1 MYRAVIPA
9 QADIVLVSQG
19 GAPKDANLYQTQK
32 ALDNAKHAVKKG
44 GTIILMGAC
53 PEGFGSATFESWL
66 RDAPTAHSLVER
78 IGKEFKLGGHKAA
91 AIAMVLENAR
101 IDFVSEMDAELVKS
115 IFLVP
120 QPDAQTAF
128 DEAMAR
134 YGQKATVI
142 AMPFG
147 GATLPIV

>member
-1 MYRAVIPA
+1 
-9 QADIVLVSQG
+9 
-19 GAPKDANLYQTQK
+19 
-32 ALDNAKHAVKKG
+32 
-44 GTIILMGAC
+44 
-53 PEGFGSATFESWL
+53 
-66 RDAPTAHSLVER
+66 
-78 IGKEFKLGGHKAA
+78 
-91 AIAMVLENAR
+91 MVLENAR